1 MKPLSVVI
9 AILQTLF
16 LFVWLAFWIT
26 LSGLAA
32 LVLLNGE
39 VPLMMARRFWAPMHW
54 RITGSPLLVEPLP
67 DIDWKQPHIFM
78 MNHQST
84 LDIPVAFAV
93 LPVNLRFI
101 AKHVLKWVPF
111 LGWYMAGTGMIF
123 INRTHRREAVRS
135 LRRAGE
141 RIRAGSNILVF
152 PEGTRSQ
159 DGVLLPFK
167 TGGFALALEAGVPI
181 IPVAIEGSLQ
191 SLPPNS
197 LLLRRHPIR
206 VKVGPPIPTAG
217 RTGAGRES
225 LLHEVR
231 EALVRLHRD
240 IGGAGGEPQ
249 ETRESRRTARTA
261 RAPSSDT
268 SA

>member
-54 RITGSPLLVEPLP
+54 RITGSAPPLGPLAE
-67 DIDWKQPHIFM
+67 IHRKQPHIFM

-141 RIRAGSNILVF
+141 RIRAGSNILLF
-152 PEGTRSQ
+152 PQRT
-159 DGVLLPFK
+159 
-167 TGGFALALEAGVPI
+167 
-181 IPVAIEGSLQ
+181 
-191 SLPPNS
+191 PPHHS
-197 LLLRRHPIR
+197 P
-206 VKVGPPIPTAG
+206 
-217 RTGAGRES
+217 
-225 LLHEVR
+225 
-231 EALVRLHRD
+231 
-240 IGGAGGEPQ
+240 
-249 ETRESRRTARTA
+249 
-261 RAPSSDT
+261 
-268 SA
+268 